1 MKFIPVRTKFDIYV
15 FILSGT
21 LKGEIFGSQII
32 QKSLGASDH
41 KGHRQ
46 DSQNWIMSPMHE

>member
-1 MKFIPVRTKFDIYV
+1 MKFIPVCTKFDIYV

-32 QKSLGASDH
+32 QKPLGASDP
-41 KGHRQ
+41 KGERQ
-46 DSQNWIMSPMHE
+46 DSQN

>member
-21 LKGEIFGSQII
+21 FKGEIFGRQII
-32 QKSLGASDH
+32 QKPLGASDP
-41 KGHRQ
+41 KGQREE
-46 DSQNWIMSPMHE
+46 SQNLIRLPMSE